1 MSELIE
7 IWKPIMGYE
16 GVYEISNHGNVKSL
30 DRWVKTGRGGLQFR
44 EGKMLKPKIDKYGY
58 LTLGLCKKGK
68 SKWFTIH
75 RLVAIHFISNPDNL
89 PQVNHKD
96 EDKTNNMVWVNEDG
110 SIDYDKSNLEW
121 CTNEYNNNYGT
132 RNKRIKDK
140 QVNDKK
146 KSKPVIQL
154 TLNNE
159 IIGLYLSINE
169 ATRQTG
175 VASSDI
181 SKCCYN
187 KSHHKSAGCFKWRD
201 LNVQLADWLEEI
213 QDEDMV
219 NEKVA

>member
-1 MSELIE
+1 MSELVE
-7 IWKPIMGYE
+7 MWKPIMGYE
-16 GVYEISNHGNVKSL
+16 EVYEISNLGRVRSL

-44 EGKMLKPKIDKYGY
+44 EGKILKPKIDKYGY
-58 LTLGLCKKGK
+58 LTLGLSKKGK

-89 PQVNHKD
+89 PQVNHID
-96 EDKTNNMVWVNEDG
+96 EDKTNNRVD
-110 SIDYDKSNLEW
+110 NLEW
-121 CTNEYNNNYGT
+121 CDMEYNCNYGT
-132 RNKRIKDK
+132 RNKRMKDK

-159 IIGLYLSINE
+159 IIGLYLSRNE
-169 ATRQTG
+169 AARQTG

-187 KSHHKSAGCFKWRD
+187 KSHHKSVGGSKWRD